1 MKKKIWI
8 GLALLLV
15 MPGLLLVASCAQQ
28 TATTKSSAVE
38 TPVEKAVE
46 APEEKA
52 VETPE
57 EKTVEAPVQEEQAQE
72 VAKEVIEEEETAVQS
87 SKKEKQK
94 KNKVLAETLMQEE
107 VEEVES
113 STSGDDDRDFK
124 LRQAFIRENIYF
136 EYDKSTLLPIAQRIL
151 KRKAEYLL
159 GNPDISVVVEGHCDE
174 RGTNEYNLSLGDR
187 RAESSKNFLVELGIL
202 ESRFMTVSYGE
213 ERPIATAQNEEAWAR
228 NRRSHFAI
236 E

>member
-72 VAKEVIEEEETAVQS
+72 VAKEVIEERRQY
-87 SKKEKQK
+87 
-94 KNKVLAETLMQEE
+94 NH
-107 VEEVES
+107 
-113 STSGDDDRDFK
+113 
-124 LRQAFIRENIYF
+124 LR
-136 EYDKSTLLPIAQRIL
+136 K
-151 KRKAEYLL
+151 
-159 GNPDISVVVEGHCDE
+159 
-174 RGTNEYNLSLGDR
+174 
-187 RAESSKNFLVELGIL
+187 
-202 ESRFMTVSYGE
+202 
-213 ERPIATAQNEEAWAR
+213 R
-228 NRRSHFAI
+228 NRRKTKSLPKRLCKRRSKK
-236 E
+236 